1 MRPLDERSNS
11 QRIVALYLSR
21 SESAIK
27 ETMQCYGSRLLHL
40 VMRFLGDRRDAE
52 ECVNDA
58 YLKAWNSI
66 PPQKPEDL
74 FSYLARLCRCTAYNL
89 IEKQQAAKRSTQ
101 LVELTQEMEECIP
114 DGARENEYEDSRL
127 TELINEFLRTLPQEQ
142 RNMFVRRYWYGE
154 SIEAIA
160 GGMGFTE
167 SKVKTSLCRMRAKM
181 RSYFDKKGVS
191 LCKGTI
197 CLEQ

>member
-1 MRPLDERSNS
+1 MDERSNS

-181 RSYFDKKGVS
+181 RSYFDKKGV
-191 LCKGTI
+191 L
-197 CLEQ
+197 